1 MSEYIAQKEKEKQEK
16 AAAKA
21 AHKKS
26 TTTAQ
31 VEGPKNVRLP
41 NSKREKN
48 SFYFE
53 DHSLTTA
60 LKESNLNDEAQAE
73 ARATLDEAPKRQSDA
88 QYLEPT
94 SPVDGTN
101 ASSGIR
107 REVTVGLERFQAASG
122 NILERIADS
131 VFRTEVCHSYG

>member
-1 MSEYIAQKEKEKQEK
+1 VAGRGEASTELVITYKPSEYQQ
-16 AAAKA
+16 
-21 AHKKS
+21 
-26 TTTAQ
+26 
-31 VEGPKNVRLP
+31 L
-41 NSKREKN
+41 
-48 SFYFE
+48 E

-73 ARATLDEAPKRQSDA
+73 AHASLDEAPKRQSDA
-88 QYLEPT
+88 QNLEPT